1 VVGTARCAV
10 RAAYSGATCM
20 IRASQSIRSARWTW
34 PGTSQRDV
42 PTYSHALNSCSV
54 STLEQ
59 QAKEQSPGGTPE
71 ARWLCRPSGPC
82 CLMILNPALKRCTC
96 LARERG
102 CVRRTSRSAPLQDL
116 VVLRAA
122 RLGHA
127 ATGLSGTV
135 ALRRE
140 ARAKRWAR
148 LVCPS
153 GTETRR

>member
-1 VVGTARCAV
+1 P
-10 RAAYSGATCM
+10 YF
-20 IRASQSIRSARWTW
+20 I
-34 PGTSQRDV
+34 
-42 PTYSHALNSCSV
+42 
-54 STLEQ
+54 
-59 QAKEQSPGGTPE
+59 K
-71 ARWLCRPSGPC
+71 
-82 CLMILNPALKRCTC
+82 LKRVSLAAFKRLGLTSRHTKSDGLSRSPSACASGSPSPLNGDTC
-96 LARERG
+96 SARERG

-122 RLGHA
+122 QLGHA

-153 GTETRR
+153 GTETRRFKS